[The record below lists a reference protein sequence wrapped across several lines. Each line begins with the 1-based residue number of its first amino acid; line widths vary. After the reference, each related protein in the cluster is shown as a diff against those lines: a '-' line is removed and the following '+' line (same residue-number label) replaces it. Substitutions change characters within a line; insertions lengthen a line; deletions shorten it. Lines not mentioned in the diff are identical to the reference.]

1 MRYFQYNLNKIEAIL
16 FEKAIK
22 MDNPTLEMDLS
33 VLIFEAT
40 YYRYSKKEKY
50 KEKALLLFNHFK
62 KVFTN
67 IEYHNGFLEG
77 FEGIFWMVDYLKKS
91 NIIEDDSLL
100 DDLVPYFI
108 ESLEIDLEHNNFD
121 VYHGSINKLN
131 HIINSNKFSL
141 ESKENF
147 VNIFLDNLYKTK
159 TENEIGVFWYG
170 EVYDDQKGIMK
181 KIEGVNLGIPHGLP
195 GLLIFLV
202 RLKEL
207 NFKHSKLE
215 LLIQGIL
222 KTILN
227 SKNKIIQ
234 DSHFPDELYILNY
247 GKEFYRS
254 SRLAY
259 CYGDLGIA
267 YAVLYTSK
275 ILGKPE
281 LKTEIIATIEVLK
294 NRLVTNSS
302 IDVYEDYF
310 FLDTAFCHGLSGIVY
325 MFSKINE
332 LLDDKE
338 FKKRTAYWTSEL
350 LHNLEIQLAITPP
363 VYYPDYKQP
372 TDEKEE
378 KYTVDEQSIL
388 AGYSGTGLVLLSL
401 FYNKYDW
408 SDFFMLY

>member
-1 MRYFQYNLNKIEAIL
+1 
-16 FEKAIK
+16 

-67 IEYHNGFLEG
+67 IEYQNGFLEG
-77 FEGIFWMVDYLKKS
+77 FEGIFWVVDYLKKS
-91 NIIEDDSLL
+91 NIIEGDSLL

-121 VYHGSINKLN
+121 VYHGSINKLDS
-131 HIINSNKFSL
+131 IINSNKFSSEL
-141 ESKENF
+141 KENF

-181 KIEGVNLGIPHGLP
+181 KIGGVNLGIPHGLP

-202 RLKEL
+202 RLKEM

-215 LLIQGIL
+215 ILIQGIL

-227 SKNKIIQ
+227 SKNKVIQ

-247 GKEFYRS
+247 GEEFYRS

-275 ILGKPE
+275 VLGKPE
-281 LKTEIIATIEVLK
+281 LKTEISVTIEVLK

-325 MFSKINE
+325 MFNKINE
-332 LLDDKE
+332 LIEDKDFE
-338 FKKRTAYWTSEL
+338 ERIRYWEKEL
-350 LHNLEIQLAITPP
+350 LSNLEKQLTVTPP
-363 VYYPDYKQP
+363 IYYPDYKQP
-372 TDEKEE
+372 TNKNEE
-378 KYTVDEQSIL
+378 KYTIDEQSIL
-388 AGYSGTGLVLLSL
+388 VGYSGTGLVLLSL
-401 FYNKYDW
+401 IYKKQDW
-408 SDFFMLY
+408 SSFLMLY